1 MLQNIK
7 RTIAHIEK
15 KQLLCNRNQDNT
27 IFFVP

>member
-7 RTIAHIEK
+7 TTIVYITK
-15 KQLLCNRNQDNT
+15 KQLLCNRNQHNT